1 MYLYD
6 WNSVTESFR
15 NQLKSFTDNI
25 RLLEQSAKVFFEKLN
40 ETTKPV
46 RAFYILA
53 EHQFTYWE
61 LLCKDDPPFP

>member
-1 MYLYD
+1 MYLHD
-6 WNSVTESFR
+6 WNIVTESFR
-15 NQLKSFTDNI
+15 KQLKLFTDNI
-25 RLLEQSAKVFFEKLN
+25 RLIEQRAKVIIEDFNEK
-40 ETTKPV
+40 TKPV